1 MPPKKIPSGHSGKQT
16 TTSDFVDILQAMV
29 QDKDLK
35 ENESLY
41 KNQIRSIGAEFMDET
56 CTALKSCMLKL
67 TAFLMS
73 EKTGKAQMD
82 LITQIYPLISKILN
96 VISKTPSTLFTAYNH
111 LITGAENKKKAKEDK
126 VLWEDSDIHINKK
139 KHAASLKNLY
149 QDKVV
154 QISSETIDNLIK
166 RGLQDDATWTEK
178 AISLAYASG
187 GRPIEVLSNA
197 SAQFRKGANESQM
210 IQKGRAK
217 AKKIDEY
224 LKFQTQEIVKTVNG
238 MTWTQFEKLL
248 SEVRDEV
255 PQQDLDITTEEQF
268 KKHVELNKI
277 ISQKYVSKMG
287 KMSQVDVPALKEAY
301 GRGGVYVAR
310 KSYSSSTYDP
320 TTGGSLLGHA
330 RSMLGHTDAN
340 MSLHYSNVNV
350 TRPVGAENVR
360 TEELINNLNLVNQ
373 ELKSLKKIIKI
384 QNSDAEG
391 LAEGGRNNLKLSNQ
405 ELKSLKKI
413 IKIQNSDAEGL
424 AGGGRNICNPT
435 RVIRQTNEIRSFL
448 NDENEQV
455 ELPRFRKRIRLT
467 EDEKMER
474 MKQAEELLEQH
485 AIPITAANLRNLGLG
500 SKFTSTYRDQDL
512 VGVLKKKNKKNVS

>member
-16 TTSDFVDILQAMV
+16 TTSDFVDILHAMV

-178 AISLAYASG
+178 AIALAYASG

-350 TRPVGAENVR
+350 TRVAENVR
-360 TEELINNLNLVNQ
+360 T
-373 ELKSLKKIIKI
+373 
-384 QNSDAEG
+384 
-391 LAEGGRNNLKLSNQ
+391 
-405 ELKSLKKI
+405 
-413 IKIQNSDAEGL
+413 EGL
-424 AGGGRNICNPT
+424 AGGGRN

-512 VGVLKKKNKKNVS
+512 VVKKKNKKNVS